1 MRPALKQQ
9 LLEVEDAW
17 AFLDGYAVHFAGC
30 LTVWGQRAG
39 CNCNLSAVRARLRKA
54 VLDLLTTY
62 ALHDAE
68 CPAVLGHRCDC
79 GLDSA
84 RRRLRRLVHTP
95 PPERKGDSLPPTD
108 RPAAQAQTAFGVS
121 LLRQAR
127 QGVRGLA
134 PVTEGPQDE
143 APLADTANEA
153 LERVRERIAALPDD
167 QQLDALTMIAYGMLM
182 EHLRL
187 ASWTPKSAS

>member
-1 MRPALKQQ
+1 MRSALKQQ

-17 AFLDGYAVHFAGC
+17 ATLDGYAVHSAGC
-30 LTVWGQRAG
+30 PTVWGQSAG

-62 ALHDAE
+62 GIHDAE
-68 CPAVLGHRCDC
+68 CPAVLGNRCDC

-95 PPERKGDSLPPTD
+95 PPERKGEGLSPTD
-108 RPAAQAQTAFGVS
+108 RHVAQAQTAFGVS

-127 QGVRGLA
+127 QRVSGLA
-134 PVTEGPQDE
+134 PATEGQHAD
-143 APLADTANEA
+143 AALADAANET
-153 LERVRERIAALPDD
+153 LEGVRARIAALPDD
-167 QQLDALTMIAYGMLM
+167 QQLDALTMIAYGMIM

-187 ASWTPKSAS
+187 ASWTPRAA